1 MYDSFSSLIYAST
14 ASMIVKTTSKKLHLS
29 GNIIKSHYLCY
40 RYAFRASHDG
50 DGALPN
56 YLRKVSLPNLRRRVI
71 LFRESLCKESA
82 SRKAHRHR
90 SYMRVT
96 SGVETD

>member
-1 MYDSFSSLIYAST
+1 MIYLYLFGT
-14 ASMIVKTTSKKLHLS
+14 CFHFIYVFMII
-29 GNIIKSHYLCY
+29 GNILKSHYLCY
-40 RYAFRASHDG
+40 RYAFRASHDR

-82 SRKAHRHR
+82 SRKALGINL
-90 SYMRVT
+90 T
-96 SGVETD
+96 

>member
-14 ASMIVKTTSKKLHLS
+14 ASMIVKQPQRNS
-29 GNIIKSHYLCY
+29 IYLAIYYKAITFAIALACV
-40 RYAFRASHDG
+40 ADHDR

-82 SRKAHRHR
+82 SQGRD
-90 SYMRVT
+90 SVSLMPVI
-96 SGVETD
+96 

>member
-1 MYDSFSSLIYAST
+1 MAIYYKAIT
-14 ASMIVKTTSKKLHLS
+14 F
-29 GNIIKSHYLCY
+29 
-40 RYAFRASHDG
+40 AFALACVASHDR

-71 LFRESLCKESA
+71 LLRESLCKGSA
-82 SRKAHRHR
+82 SRKALQYKP
-90 SYMRVT
+90 YMKVT

>member
-1 MYDSFSSLIYAST
+1 MIYLYLFGT
-14 ASMIVKTTSKKLHLS
+14 CFHFIYVFMII
-29 GNIIKSHYLCY
+29 GNILKSHYLCY
-40 RYAFRASHDG
+40 CYAFRASHDRN
-50 DGALPN
+50 GALPY
-56 YLRKVSLPNLRRRVI
+56 YLWKVCLPNLRRRVI

-90 SYMRVT
+90 SYMKVT

>member
-1 MYDSFSSLIYAST
+1 
-14 ASMIVKTTSKKLHLS
+14 MIVKTTSKKLHLS
-29 GNIIKSHYLCY
+29 GNILKSHYLCY

-71 LFRESLCKESA
+71 LLRESLCKGSA
-82 SRKAHRHR
+82 SRKALQYKP
-90 SYMRVT
+90 YMKVT

>member
-14 ASMIVKTTSKKLHLS
+14 ASMIVKTTSKKLHLF
-29 GNIIKSHYLCY
+29 GNILKSHYLCY

-82 SRKAHRHR
+82 SRKALGINL
-90 SYMRVT
+90 T
-96 SGVETD
+96 